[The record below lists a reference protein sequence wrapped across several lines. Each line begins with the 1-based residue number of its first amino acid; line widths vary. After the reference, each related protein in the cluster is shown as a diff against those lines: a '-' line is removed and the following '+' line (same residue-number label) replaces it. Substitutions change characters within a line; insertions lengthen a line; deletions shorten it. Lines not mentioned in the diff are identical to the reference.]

1 MAENTTQRQVIL
13 DFDLNA
19 SGALKEAAELDQQL
33 KQLKAEQKALDQT
46 TEEGRL
52 EYQRYN
58 AEIKVTSD
66 QLRTVQTQIANTKK
80 ANSESTGEIDKQRAK
95 LAALT
100 AEWRLLKKEDVDYE
114 AKNEALQKAMDET
127 NAKLKEAEEAH
138 GDHRRSVGNY
148 KGGILEAIGANTKFG
163 KSLKGLAVGPAAWVT
178 AAIGAAAAA
187 VKFFMST
194 LHSTQATG
202 DAFDQKVAGWK
213 NTWEVFRKAVA
224 TVDFSFFIRNAK
236 EAAAAGEKVQAVLDE
251 LFERTNS
258 TTLQRASMAQENAAL
273 EEAVRN
279 TSLSY
284 EERLAAGEK
293 YLQNMEG
300 IYQQEEET
308 AKSVRDAQ
316 LENLFALTKT
326 REYAS
331 EAEREAAK
339 QEFAENIK
347 NYNLTRDKI
356 EAAEKYLKVAENT
369 TNSLSTLSAATTT
382 PEAVKQQLKRDE
394 ENLQKRQKAY
404 DEFVRAVGENAT
416 DILKFQE
423 QYRLTND
430 AQVEAY
436 VNSEAQYLN
445 AQAASYNGQ
454 KEIITQLNT
463 LRKQANDKR
472 IADTQSA
479 IDRQKAVDA
488 AAIKAEVGYLSE
500 DFALRQQHAR
510 RLQDLED
517 KSARDKLRIQVA
529 NGKITQAEYK
539 AQLAVLDGAMK
550 EFNNRQVKEA
560 NDYYIAQRD
569 AILSMFDKTAQE
581 QIDEVNK
588 KYERALDKLQNQT
601 QQAPDASAYAGGAD
615 NPDYQKA
622 LKEYEDFMFQR
633 AEIELRLERQKQK
646 EIAEIQKNNLRERA
660 EEIEKEIADQYDGDL
675 RRYQAHERK
684 KTEITIEQL
693 KAQKA
698 AKEKEGL
705 DTYDED
711 AQLLDSQRRLNQ
723 MDLDTQLLAAGENA
737 RAIYEAKKR
746 YIDKERKLAAGN
758 AERQTELNAEAL
770 ANEQEYMNARI
781 EAVEVWANTAMNA
794 MSGVNDLFA
803 ALDERRLQ
811 QVQDK
816 YDQESAMLQEQLD
829 NGLISQEVYDKKQ
842 KALDQDLEKEQNKIA
857 REQAKREKAMAIFQ
871 IILDT
876 SLGIM
881 KAIAASPLTGGLPF
895 SAIVGAMGA
904 IQLATVVAQPLPKA
918 ARGRKIKGK
927 SHAQG
932 GELVV
937 AEDGEIIMNKRS
949 VSMFEPLLS
958 EISVAGGG
966 VPFSSHIPDGG
977 YTARW
982 AQSNSTN
989 IEDLRDAMSD
999 AVKDLKIYT
1008 AITDIRRE
1016 DGRYSTVES
1025 RGSI

>member
-1 MAENTTQRQVIL
+1 MAENTTEKRQVIL

-19 SGALKEAAELDQQL
+19 ASALKQAAELDLLL
-33 KQLKAEQKALDQT
+33 KQLRAEQKALDTT

-58 AEIKVTSD
+58 AEIKATSD
-66 QLRTVQTQIANTKK
+66 QLRTVQTQITNTKK

-100 AEWRLLKKEDVDYE
+100 AEWRLLKREDADYE
-114 AKNEALQKAMDET
+114 AKNDALQKALDET
-127 NAKLKEAEEAH
+127 SEALKKSEEAH

-148 KGGILEAIGANTKFG
+148 EKGLKNATVVTGGFMQ
-163 KSLKGLAVGPAAWVT
+163 SLKTMASGPLAWVAT
-178 AAIGAAAAA
+178 AAGVATAGF
-187 VKFFMST
+187 KFFMST
-194 LHSTQATG
+194 LHSTQDAG
-202 DAFDQKVAGWK
+202 DALDKEVAGWR
-213 NTWEVFRKAVA
+213 NTWEVFRKSVA
-224 TVDFSFFIRNAK
+224 SVDFAFFIRNAK
-236 EAAAAGEKVQAVLDE
+236 EAAAAGRNLQSVLDE
-251 LFERTNS
+251 VFERTNS
-258 TTLQRASMAQENAAL
+258 TTLLRASMSQENAAL
-273 EEAVRN
+273 DETMRN
-279 TSLSY
+279 TALSY
-284 EERLAAGEK
+284 EKRLAAGEA
-293 YLQNMEG
+293 YLKNMEG
-300 IYQQEEET
+300 IYQQEEDT

-316 LENLFALTKT
+316 LENLFALTNT

-356 EAAEKYLKVAENT
+356 AAANEYLELEKRAAQATDDISRAGAGAAAVAREAKKAQDK
-369 TNSLSTLSAATTT
+369 
-382 PEAVKQQLKRDE
+382 AVLGY
-394 ENLQKRQKAY
+394 QKFIQT
-404 DEFVRAVGENAT
+404 VGEGAEA
-416 DILKFQE
+416 ILEFQK
-423 QYRLTND
+423 QYNLTND
-430 AQVEAY
+430 EQVKAY
-436 VNSEAQYLN
+436 VDSEAQYQN

-463 LRKQANDKR
+463 LRQQANDKR
-472 IADTQSA
+472 IADAQST

-488 AAIKAEVGYLSE
+488 AAIKAEAGYLSE
-500 DFALRQQHAR
+500 DFALRQQYAK
-510 RLQDLED
+510 RLQELENEA
-517 KSARDKLRIQVA
+517 ARKKLRIQIA

-539 AQLAVLDGAMK
+539 AQLAVLNNAMQ
-550 EFNNRQVKEA
+550 EFANRQAQEA
-560 NDYYIAQRD
+560 NDYYIAQRQ
-569 AILSMFDKTAQE
+569 AILSMFDQTAQE

-588 KYERALDKLQNQT
+588 KYKKALEQLKNQT
-601 QQAPDASAYAGGAD
+601 QQAPDASAYAGGTD
-615 NPDYQKA
+615 NVDYQKA
-622 LKEYEDFMFQR
+622 QKGYEDFLFR
-633 AEIELRLERQKQK
+633 KAEIELRMERQKQK
-646 EIAEIQKNNLRERA
+646 EIAAIQKNSLRERA
-660 EEIEKEIADQYDGDL
+660 EEIEKEITDQYDGDI
-675 RRYQAHERK
+675 RRYQTNERK

-698 AKEKEGL
+698 AKEKAGL

-711 AQLLDSQRRLNQ
+711 AQLLESQRRLNQ
-723 MDLDTQLLAAGENA
+723 MDLDLQLLAAGENA

-746 YIDKERKLAAGN
+746 YIDEERKLAAGN
-758 AERQTELNAEAL
+758 LDRQAELNAESL

-781 EAVEVWANTAMNA
+781 AEVEKWANASMQL
-794 MSGVNDLFA
+794 MSGVNDLFNA
-803 ALDERRLQ
+803 QDERRLQ

-842 KALDQDLEKEQNKIA
+842 KALDQDLEKEQKKIA

-982 AQSNSTN
+982 AQSNSMSVDN
-989 IEDLRDAMSD
+989 LREAMSD

-1016 DGRYSTVES
+1016 NGRYATVEA
-1025 RGSI
+1025 RGSF